1 MTLKTKIGVT
11 GAYLF
16 MLVVN
21 SLATIL
27 PINGITT
34 GAVSDNYLDLFA
46 PFGLTFSIW
55 GLIYILLGVY
65 VVMQWLGATH
75 DNQEKIGVWF
85 IASSVV
91 NGLWIFAWHHDQIF
105 LSLILMLVL
114 LSTLIAIAYLITP
127 DDTRM
132 KLFFMV
138 YFGWITVATIAN
150 VTTLLVQ
157 QGVDPL
163 GSAAVFWTVTV
174 IITGLVITVL
184 TGLRFKSNAYLLVP
198 LWAYFGILM
207 KHLTFFDNQYPAI
220 IWTTILAMAVL
231 LGFNLFIA
239 RLPLSRLINKT

>member
-1 MTLKTKIGVT
+1 MTLKTKIGIT
-11 GAYLF
+11 AAYLF

-34 GAVSDNYLDLFA
+34 GQISDNYLDLFA

-55 GLIYILLGVY
+55 GLIYILLGAY
-65 VVMQWLGATH
+65 VVMQWLDARH
-75 DNQEKIGVWF
+75 AHQEKIGFLF

-91 NGLWIFAWHHDQIF
+91 NGLWIFAWHYDQIF
-105 LSLILMLVL
+105 LSLLLMLL
-114 LSTLIAIAYLITP
+114 LLGSLIAIAYLITP
-127 DDTRM
+127 GDIRM
-132 KLFFMV
+132 KLIFMV

-157 QGVDPL
+157 QGIVPFGL
-163 GSAAVFWTVTV
+163 SEVFWTVFV
-174 IITGLVITVL
+174 IITGLIITVL

-207 KHLTFFDNQYPAI
+207 KHLTFFDHAYPAI
-220 IWTTILAMAVL
+220 IWTTGVAMVVL

-239 RLPLSRLINKT
+239 RLPLSRLLSKT